1 MIMSLAEKTVL
12 KFYSCPQRFASQ
24 PTAYC
29 LNTQKSKK
37 KKVKERKKV
46 LSENAA
52 KEAMIAKVEN

>member
-37 KKVKERKKV
+37 KVKERKKV